1 MAKIAFDLQVD
12 EDKLLDDPERP
23 VTLANALKGFS
34 EANGYTPMELML
46 AVGLIQAQFLDLFH
60 MVAMQPNV
68 ASYVKNS
75 ITIEKE

>member
-23 VTLANALKGFS
+23 VTLAKDLTVFT

-60 MVAMQPNV
+60 MVALQPNV
-68 ASYVKNS
+68 ANYVKNS